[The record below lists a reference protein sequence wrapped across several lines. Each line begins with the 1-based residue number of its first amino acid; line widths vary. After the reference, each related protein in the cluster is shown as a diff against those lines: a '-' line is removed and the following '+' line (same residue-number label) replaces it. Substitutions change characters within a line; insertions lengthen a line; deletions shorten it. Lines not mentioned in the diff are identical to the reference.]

1 MEKLIIDR
9 FEGDYAVCEREDR
22 SILEVLSALLP
33 EGAREGDTLI
43 IGKEGFELDSADSE
57 KRAERI
63 RALADSLWEE

>member
-1 MEKLIIDR
+1 M
-9 FEGDYAVCEREDR
+9 CEREDR